1 MNIYKK
7 YVNSLGLVS
16 VSMVAARLKGLILLP
31 ILTKALGVEQYGIFA
46 LIIVSISMLVP
57 ICTLKLDFALIR
69 FLGHVKDKRVISKQF
84 ISVIG
89 IIFSIVLFISVIVFF
104 LTKYI
109 ALNIFGNINVQYLI
123 KISIPLIFLTV
134 TNQVMREYLRAFQEM
149 KKYTAFQLMQTFG
162 EIIITFILV
171 LSGFGL
177 LGAIY
182 ALLIVRTCTTA
193 IGIMWIKPQINITIP
208 SFAAIKP
215 YFPFAL
221 PLLPVA
227 LGHILINVGDRYV
240 IGYFLG
246 SGSVGIY
253 SASYSLGLLLSLF
266 FAPIPIVL
274 FPTISN
280 LFENNKIEEIKKHLQ
295 YSLKYFLM
303 LAIPSSFGLLVLSKP
318 ILVTLTT
325 QEFLEGYLIVPV
337 IALSIM
343 IYSISDLNNQ
353 IIILYKKTKVAAVI
367 NIIAALLNIGM
378 NIILIPIYGIMGAA
392 VSTLITFVFH
402 LIATSV
408 VGYHR
413 IPYHIEVIFILK
425 SVISSIV
432 MFSVLRLCMQ
442 YEITNL
448 LVLVLVGVVFYF
460 ISLFVFRGLS
470 KKELQFVKE

>member
-1 MNIYKK
+1 
-7 YVNSLGLVS
+7 
-16 VSMVAARLKGLILLP
+16 MVAARLKGLILLP
-31 ILTKALGVEQYGIFA
+31 ILTKALGAEQYGIYA
-46 LIIVSISMLVP
+46 LIIVSIGMLVP

-69 FLGHVKDKRVISKQF
+69 FLGHVKDKRVISKSF

-89 IIFSIVLFISVIVFF
+89 IIFSIVLIISVIVFF
-104 LTKYI
+104 LSRYLAI
-109 ALNIFGNINVQYLI
+109 NLFGNINIQYLI
-123 KISIPLIFLTV
+123 KTSIPLILLTV

-149 KKYTAFQLMQTFG
+149 KKYTVFQLMQTIG
-162 EIIITFILV
+162 EIIFTSFLV

-182 ALLIVRTCTTA
+182 ALLIAHTCTTA
-193 IGIMWIKPQINITIP
+193 IGIIWIKPNIKITMP
-208 SFAAIKP
+208 SFSTIKP

-253 SASYSLGLLLSLF
+253 SASYSIGLLLSFF

-295 YSLKYFLM
+295 YSLKFFLM
-303 LAIPSSFGLLVLSKP
+303 LAIPSFFGLLILSKS

-325 QEFLEGYLIVPV
+325 QEFLQGYMIVPV

-343 IYSISDLNNQ
+343 VYNISDLNNQ
-353 IIILYKKTKVAAVI
+353 IITLFKKTKVSAVI
-367 NIIAALLNIGM
+367 NIIAALLNIIM
-378 NIILIPIYGIMGAA
+378 NVVLIPIYGIMGAA

-408 VGYHR
+408 LGYHR
-413 IPYHIEVIFILK
+413 IPYKIEIKFIVK
-425 SVISSIV
+425 CIISSIV
-432 MFSVLRLCMQ
+432 MFSVLWLCMQ

-470 KKELQFVKE
+470 KKELYFVKELFIKQ